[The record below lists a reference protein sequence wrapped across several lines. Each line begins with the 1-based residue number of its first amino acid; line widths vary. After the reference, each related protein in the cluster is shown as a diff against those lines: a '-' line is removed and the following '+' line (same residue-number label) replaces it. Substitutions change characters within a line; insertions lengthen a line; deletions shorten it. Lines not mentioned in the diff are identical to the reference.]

1 MFIMNEYIVVSRYH
15 LPMCDNLFVDIDDV
29 ISVQA
34 ESAARTESLQLCA
47 AAGCQAIYTLLIT
60 VTMQ

>member
-1 MFIMNEYIVVSRYH
+1 MNEYIVVSRYH

-47 AAGCQAIYTLLIT
+47 AAGCQAIYTLHIT
-60 VTMQ
+60 VAMQ

>member
-1 MFIMNEYIVVSRYH
+1 MFIMNEYIVSRYY

-47 AAGCQAIYTLLIT
+47 AAGCQAIYTLHIT
-60 VTMQ
+60 VAMQ